1 MATIVHRFTLGG
13 ITDTTL
19 GLQLAPGSDEPIA
32 PQTRD
37 RVLTIP
43 GRFGGYDFGANLRE
57 RKIVL
62 PCTFVNCTTQAQ
74 LAAAIRVLSDL
85 LFDNNGEPAD
95 LSLVFVKEPL
105 KSYTVR
111 YSGSLPI
118 ERIIAGEVGT
128 FNLPLTAYDPHA
140 YAAEQT
146 TSKSFT
152 VSEDF
157 FEIVNNGNVKTPCEI
172 TITNNGGADIDWLQ
186 LSCKQPK

>member
-1 MATIVHRFTLGG
+1 MATIVSRFTLGG
-13 ITDTTL
+13 VTDTTL
-19 GLQLAPGSDEPIA
+19 GIQLAPGSSEPIA

-43 GRFGGYDFGANLRE
+43 GRFGRYDFGSDLRE
-57 RKIVL
+57 RRFTL
-62 PCTFVNCTTQAQ
+62 PCTFVNCTTQVE

-85 LFDNNGEPAD
+85 LFDDNGEAAD

-105 KSYTVR
+105 KTYTVR

-140 YAAEQT
+140 YEAEQT

-157 FEIVNNGNVKTPCEI
+157 FSLTNGGNVKTPCEI
-172 TITNNGGADIDWLQ
+172 TVTNNGATDIDWLQ
-186 LSCKQPK
+186 ISCKQPK